1 MKKIL
6 LLTSHFSEQD
16 SVTSITKNIILGY
29 KQLTNVKV
37 KILAIEDYSTLKN
50 KKLTYDFIIIV
61 HPYVMLA
68 NELKSI
74 ITLPSLKEITFIF
87 YVFGDLVRK
96 SGQLINLEESLL
108 DKKVHFITASHSY
121 KSMMKKCIKNS
132 KEVSLVPFPLNQK
145 TFYYNL
151 PARMKFRKEHK
162 LVPTD
167 KALIYTG
174 RLSSQKNID
183 YLIKTYSQVKSKYKS
198 VKLFIYGNID
208 EFDAPTFYER
218 KYAPGDYFNQLK
230 KALSEIPAN
239 DIVFSPR
246 VNHKKLNEAYNGCDL
261 FVSLSLYH
269 DEDFGYSPLEALC
282 SGTPV
287 WVTSWGGYRD
297 LNIDKKSLNTVNY
310 VKVNFKEDGLEI
322 DDNNCESSLLNA
334 LKKAKRSSQTSK
346 SYRRHYSIETIS
358 ASYSKTLSRKTTIFT
373 GFTPEFVNLSL
384 SMYMNQKV
392 DLKLYQNFYQS
403 FWKN

>member
-1 MKKIL
+1 MKKVL

-37 KILAIEDYSTLKN
+37 KTLAIEDYSTLAN
-50 KKLTYDFIIIV
+50 KRLTYDFIIIV

-74 ITLPSLKEITFIF
+74 ITSPSLKETTFIF

-108 DKKVHFITASHSY
+108 NKKVHFITASCSY
-121 KSMMKKCIKNS
+121 KNMMNKCIKNS
-132 KEVSLVPFPLNQK
+132 KEVSLIPFPLNQK

-151 PARMKFRKEHK
+151 PARMKFRKKHK
-162 LVPTD
+162 LAQND

-183 YLIKTYSQVKSKYKS
+183 YLIKTYSNVKLKYKS
-198 VKLFIYGNID
+198 VKLFLYGNID
-208 EFDAPTFYER
+208 EFDAPTFYEK
-218 KYAPGDYFNQLK
+218 KYKPGNYYNQLK
-230 KALSEIPAN
+230 KALSEIPHN
-239 DIVFSPR
+239 DIVFFPR
-246 VNHKKLNEAYNGCDL
+246 TNHKKLNEAYNGCDL

-269 DEDFGYSPLEALC
+269 DEDFGYSPLESLC

-287 WVTSWGGYRD
+287 WVTAWGGYRD
-297 LNIDKKSLNTVNY
+297 LNIDTKSLNTVNY
-310 VKVNFKEDGLEI
+310 VKVNFREDGLEI
-322 DDNNCESSLLNA
+322 DDKKCELSLLNA
-334 LKKAKRSSQTSK
+334 LKKAKRSSRTSK
-346 SYRRHYSIETIS
+346 SYRQHYSIEAIS
-358 ASYSKTLSRKTTIFT
+358 TSYSKILDRKTTLFT
-373 GFTPEFVNLSL
+373 GFTPEFINLSL
-384 SMYMNQKV
+384 SMYMNQKI
-392 DLKLYQNFYQS
+392 DLKLYQIFYQS
-403 FWKN
+403 FWKS